1 MQAYRGIKVQEG
13 TDITRI
19 METRDTETRV
29 KYDLDGYTIQ
39 GIFDDISVLN
49 RAECPIDSTGSANV
63 TLVSVSAHD
72 HDTSS
77 GSSLEHACAARVYIR
92 MCVTRAM

>member
-1 MQAYRGIKVQEG
+1 MKVQEG

-19 METRDTETRV
+19 TGDEGHRNGNERV
-29 KYDLDGYTIQ
+29 LDEYTIQ

-49 RAECPIDSTGSANV
+49 ESRTSHRFYPGPANV
-63 TLVSVSAHD
+63 TLVSVSADD